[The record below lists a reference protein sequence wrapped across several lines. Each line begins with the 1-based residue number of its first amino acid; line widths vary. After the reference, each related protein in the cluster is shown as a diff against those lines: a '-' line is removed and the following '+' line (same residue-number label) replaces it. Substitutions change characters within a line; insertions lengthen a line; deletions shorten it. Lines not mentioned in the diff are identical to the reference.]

1 MADSAPPQFRL
12 PPAFEAWFAARG
24 WSPRPHQLAL
34 AQASLAGESALL
46 IAPTGGGKTMAGF
59 LGSLIEL
66 SETSF
71 PPPPA
76 GEVPQRGGGGRP
88 SSAGSQSA
96 PLPSKAQ
103 AQPPL
108 AAGEG
113 AAASNLNKRPSLHT
127 LYISPL
133 KALAA
138 DVQRN
143 VMTPVTEMGLPLRIE
158 TRTGDTATHVRQRQR
173 KNPPDIL
180 LTTPEQLALLI
191 ASDHAASF
199 FADLRCVIIDEIHA
213 IAPSKRG
220 DLLAL
225 GLATLAEWSPACR
238 FLGLSATVRDPAQLA
253 DWLNVRRPATNNKKT
268 PVRIISTPSTIAPDI
283 SILVSRE
290 HIPWSG
296 HSGRFAVGEVYE
308 AIRDATMTL
317 VFVNTRS
324 QAELLF
330 QELWAANEDG
340 LPIALHHG
348 SLAREQRERVEA
360 AMAAGQLKAVVC
372 TSTLDLGIDWG
383 EVDLVIQ
390 MGAPKG
396 AARLIQRIGRSNHR
410 MDEASKALLVPTN
423 RFEVLECRAAEAAV
437 EAGEIDGDGPRSG
450 ALDILAQHV
459 MGRAC
464 GEGFQ
469 LAALHEEI
477 RRAQPYRDLD
487 WETFERI
494 VDFVATGGYALKT
507 YDRFHRIV
515 RRADGLWVART
526 PRDKQAHRMN
536 VGAIVEAPMLNI
548 RLASFAGRGAVQPS
562 SPPPA
567 GEVPRRGG
575 GGKPGSAASQYATP
589 TSKAQAQARSAAGG
603 ATAPS
608 NTSKAQAQRPR
619 AAGEGAAASKTTIR
633 AGRKLGEMEEYFLS
647 LLTSGDTF
655 LFGGEILRL
664 IAVDGMDAL
673 CTRAQSDSPAIPTYN
688 GGKFPLS
695 TFLADR
701 VRHMIHNPEEW
712 KHLPDPVREWFEIQE
727 MRSVIP
733 PPDHL
738 LVETFPRADR
748 HYLVSYPF
756 EGRLAHQTLG
766 MLVTR
771 RLERAGAKPVGFVAS
786 EYAMAVWGMEDMRG
800 LDMDAIFHPDM
811 LGDDLE
817 EWLDESALMKRT
829 FGHCAQISGL
839 IHRNL
844 PGSEKNSRQVTFST
858 DLIFDVLRSHEPDH
872 ILLQATRADAA
883 TGLLDVRRLSDMLAR
898 IHGHIVH
905 QRLDRI
911 SPFAVPVML
920 EVGREPVFGA
930 SAMEAI
936 LREAEADLI
945 RDAMG

>member
-1 MADSAPPQFRL
+1 MADTAPPSFRL

-34 AQASLAGESALL
+34 AEASLAGESALL
-46 IAPTGGGKTMAGF
+46 IAPTGGGKTLAGF

-66 SETSF
+66 SDPST
-71 PPPPA
+71 PLPLGRGA
-76 GEVPQRGGGGRP
+76 GVRGQP
-88 SSAGSQSA
+88 SSAASRSA
-96 PLPSKAQ
+96 TPTSKAQ

-108 AAGEG
+108 AADEG
-113 AAASNLNKRPSLHT
+113 TAASNP
-127 LYISPL
+127 
-133 KALAA
+133 
-138 DVQRN
+138 
-143 VMTPVTEMGLPLRIE
+143 
-158 TRTGDTATHVRQRQR
+158 
-173 KNPPDIL
+173 KN
-180 LTTPEQLALLI
+180 
-191 ASDHAASF
+191 
-199 FADLRCVIIDEIHA
+199 
-213 IAPSKRG
+213 
-220 DLLAL
+220 
-225 GLATLAEWSPACR
+225 
-238 FLGLSATVRDPAQLA
+238 
-253 DWLNVRRPATNNKKT
+253 
-268 PVRIISTPSTIAPDI
+268 PVRIIQTPSLLAPDI

-290 HIPWSG
+290 RIPWSG
-296 HSGRFAVGEVYE
+296 HSGRFAVPEVYE

-360 AMAAGQLKAVVC
+360 AMAEGRLKAVVC

-396 AARLIQRIGRSNHR
+396 AARLVQRIGRSNHR
-410 MDEASKALLVPTN
+410 MDEASQAILVPTN

-437 EAGEIDGDGPRSG
+437 EAGEMDGDGPRTG

-469 LAALHEEI
+469 LAALHDEI
-477 RRAQPYRDLD
+477 RRTQPYRHLD

-515 RRADGLWVART
+515 RRPDGLWVART

-536 VGAIVEAPMLNI
+536 VGAIVEAPMLSV
-548 RLASFAGRGAVQPS
+548 RLASFAGGAGRDTS
-562 SPPPA
+562 SPPPRA

-575 GGKPGSAASQYATP
+575 GGKPSTAASQSATP
-589 TSKAQAQARSAAGG
+589 
-603 ATAPS
+603 
-608 NTSKAQAQRPR
+608 TSKAQAQRPR
-619 AAGEGAAASKTTIR
+619 AAGEGTAASNKIIR

-647 LLTSGDTF
+647 LLTPGDTF

-664 IAVDGMDAL
+664 LGIDGTDAL
-673 CTRAQSDSPAIPTYN
+673 CARAQADSPAIPTYN

-727 MRSVIP
+727 LRSVIP

-771 RLERAGAKPVGFVAS
+771 RLERAGAKPTGFVAS

-829 FGHCAQISGL
+829 FAHCAQISGL

-905 QRLDRI
+905 KPLAKI

-936 LREAEADLI
+936 LREAEEDLV
-945 RDAMG
+945 RDAME